1 MGLRSAKRVLTRTIF
16 LICIAIGFSQYSFA
30 QLNLF
35 NPVPKSIN
43 VDLANLNAKEY
54 KDRFKQYK
62 DTIKF
67 LGRLEKQSL
76 VKAKKELNQMPI
88 EDGQKVKLKTID
100 QDFAAYKARYDEMD
114 SLNNDPEM
122 VKQAYRS
129 QQISNEDIGEIQS
142 KVADLKKDSV
152 EITSWME
159 ANKDL
164 LPFNDTTLTFH
175 EKMETLSQMSDVQQ
189 LPMEELDVDAQAY
202 LKEYETYHQYLG
214 EGTDFQAQW
223 KADSTLAG
231 KYQQVTSITD
241 KNFGSYENY
250 MEGREKLTEVE
261 GLLAEA
267 NGYREGIEG
276 ILNGDLE
283 KADQFVSALEA
294 RAMKISAM
302 REAAEEMGELESY
315 EASIR
320 DQIDEMRYKA
330 DLQSEYEKHVKGK
343 DGGTLLK
350 EAMMKGKEIGGDHFK
365 GHEELLT
372 SAQQQ
377 LSKLKAG
384 GINLGNA
391 ENMEIINA
399 NSLEGKGLG
408 KRLVLGGNLQISRQ
422 EEYTGIDFSP
432 ALGYRWNKRYMWGI
446 GGTYRA
452 KVNEDERSVIKGEQ
466 VYGGRFYMEYSILSR
481 FFLHGEYELMSHAII
496 DPQTDLVNRVN
507 APGAMLGAGIYY
519 NFMKNIKGSVMILY
533 NFLHDP
539 ATSPYDKPLM
549 FRFGFNLDN

>member
-1 MGLRSAKRVLTRTIF
+1 MQKVL
-16 LICIAIGFSQYSFA
+16 LILILSSIGIKAHA

-35 NPVPKSIN
+35 NPVPRSIN
-43 VDLANLNAKEY
+43 IDLANLNGKEY

-62 DTIKF
+62 DTIRF
-67 LGRLEKQSL
+67 LGKMEKQSL
-76 VKAKKELNQMPI
+76 VKARKQLRQIPV
-88 EDGQKVKLKTID
+88 EDKQKIKLKTIEE
-100 QDFAAYKARYDEMD
+100 DFQSHKARYDEMD
-114 SLNNDPEM
+114 SLDIDPEM

-142 KVADLKKDSV
+142 KVADLKEDSV

-175 EKMETLSQMSDVQQ
+175 EKMEALSQMSDVQQ
-189 LPMEELDVDAQAY
+189 LPMDELDVDTKAY
-202 LKEYETYHQYLG
+202 LEEYETYHQYLG

-231 KYQQVTSITD
+231 KYRQVTSITD

-250 MEGREKLTEVE
+250 MKGREKLTEAE
-261 GLLAEA
+261 GLMAEA
-267 NGYREGIEG
+267 KGYREGITA

-283 KADQFVSALEA
+283 KSDQFVSALEA

-384 GINLGNA
+384 GINFGNA

-432 ALGYRWNKRYMWGI
+432 VLGYRWNKRYMWGI

-452 KVNEDERSVIKGEQ
+452 KVNEDERSMIKSEQ
-466 VYGGRFYMEYSILSR
+466 VYGGRFYMDYSLISR
-481 FFLHGEYELMSHAII
+481 VFVHGEYELMSHAIV
-496 DPQTDLVNRVN
+496 DPQTDLVKRVN

-519 NFMKNIKGSVMILY
+519 NFMKNVKGSVMILY
-533 NFLHDP
+533 NFLYDP

-549 FRFGFNLDN
+549 FRFGFNLDK